1 MISLSLFQVLA
12 ALLLLLVL
20 VLLARYAWGIFF
32 DSSYRPVEW
41 DRACRRGEVSRELI
55 ALEKSY
61 PDKVRFFNW
70 WFQVRRLKNANISGD
85 FAELGVY
92 KGESARIIHAMD
104 PERRLHLFD
113 TFDGFRKED
122 LDVETG
128 EAATYTPRH
137 FADTSLDA
145 VRRLLG
151 ESDRIVFHAGSFPA
165 TAERIEEMKGGGLC
179 FALVNIDVDLYKP
192 TLAGLEYFYP
202 KLSPGGV
209 ILVHDHTHKWPG
221 ILKAVADF
229 ASRIPESPVPVPDM
243 DGTVMIV
250 KNLSS
255 SSE

>member
-12 ALLLLLVL
+12 AMLLLLVI

-41 DRACRRGEVSRELI
+41 DHACRSGEVSRELL
-55 ALEKSY
+55 ALEKNY

-70 WFQVRRLKNANISGD
+70 WFQIQRLRSAEIKGD

-92 KGESARIIHAMD
+92 KGESARIIHAMA
-104 PERRLHLFD
+104 PERKLHLFD
-113 TFDGFRKED
+113 TFDGFREED
-122 LDVETG
+122 LEVETG
-128 EAATYTPRH
+128 EAATYTSRH
-137 FADTSLDA
+137 FADTSMDA
-145 VRRLLG
+145 VRRMVG
-151 ESDRIVFHAGSFPA
+151 DSERIVFHPGHFPGSVGRSEKNEAGTP
-165 TAERIEEMKGGGLC
+165 C
-179 FALVNIDVDLYKP
+179 YALVNIDVDLYKP
-192 TLAGLEYFYP
+192 TLSGLEYFYP

-221 ILKAVADF
+221 IKKAVIEF
-229 ASRIPESPVPVPDM
+229 ASLIPESPVPVPDM